1 MTRSSLE
8 EKNKYSKR
16 IEEIIEDAEIE
27 AELEAE
33 KKIRSKHTKLVSISA
48 VGVALLVALYFGLR
62 NQPEAPKAQS
72 AQSSPAQVAEVAKA
86 PEPKPIP
93 FPLENENK
101 GAPLPPIQD
110 KLNEAATAAPQT
122 PVSPAGKTPGSADSA
137 RTANERPA
145 GPSGLGQTAERSPSA
160 KEPAPAPAKTGDASA
175 SIKSELEKL
184 EKLSAP
190 PASGEKTKAPDADGK
205 PLLKQKP
212 KSNKAPGPAS
222 SRNGQKIARAPS
234 KKTPIIKEDFKT
246 DRMASAPT
254 VANERN
260 RAGSAAGRDD
270 ANKPGDTEEMI
281 PAVNAE
287 TPINRQ
293 ASVKFATP
301 KEHSVYSIQLGVF
314 SIKDNADRLSGK
326 LKSKGFQPNVR
337 VQSSYDT
344 YHSVYVGGFPDKQ
357 SSEQEFKNLSN
368 AGFRPLLEK
377 NPDST
382 YAFFLAKFH
391 SKKEAESLQSQL
403 SRKGFLSS
411 VKTSS
416 AESKKYIVR
425 VGEFTSA
432 QEARVTQEK
441 LAGEGFTKSLIKD
454 NS

>member
-48 VGVALLVALYFGLR
+48 VGVALLVALYFGMR
-62 NQPEAPKAQS
+62 NQPDAPKTQD
-72 AQSSPAQVAEVAKA
+72 AQSSAAQVAEVAKA

-93 FPLENENK
+93 FPLENKN
-101 GAPLPPIQD
+101 APLPPIQD
-110 KLNEAATAAPQT
+110 KLNEAVTGAAPQT
-122 PVSPAGKTPGSADSA
+122 PVSPAGKTPQPADPT
-137 RTANERPA
+137 RMTNERQGGQS
-145 GPSGLGQTAERSPSA
+145 GPGQTAERSPSA
-160 KEPAPAPAKTGDASA
+160 KEPAPAKTGDASA
-175 SIKSELEKL
+175 SIKNELEKL

-190 PASGEKTKAPDADGK
+190 PAGSEKPKAPDADGK

-212 KSNKAPGPAS
+212 KSTKAPGPAS

-234 KKTPIIKEDFKT
+234 KRTPIIKEDFKT

-260 RAGSAAGRDD
+260 RAGSTSGRDD
-270 ANKPGDTEEMI
+270 ANKPNNTEEMI
-281 PAVNAE
+281 PAVNSE

-293 ASVKFATP
+293 ASVKLATP

-337 VQSSYDT
+337 VLSSYDV
-344 YHSVYVGGFPDKQ
+344 YHAVYVGGFPDKQ
-357 SSEQEFKNLSN
+357 SSEQEFKNLSS
-368 AGFRPLLEK
+368 AGYHPLLEK
-377 NPDST
+377 NPDSS

-403 SRKGFLSS
+403 NRKGFLSR
-411 VKTSS
+411 VQTSS

-425 VGEFTSA
+425 VGEFASA

-441 LAGEGFTKSLIKD
+441 LASEGFIKSLIKD